1 MGCDVTAVR
10 PWMEL
15 RKAGYKRDIASYGR
29 APLDGIGQG
38 KVRREGGS
46 GR

>member
-1 MGCDVTAVR
+1 
-10 PWMEL
+10 MEW
-15 RKAGYKRDIASYGR
+15 RKAGDKGDIAIYGR

-38 KVRREGGS
+38 KVSREGGS